1 MISRSA
7 LPSRFLAA
15 DLSGAVRSVASI
27 PVKDED
33 GTVFAENLDR
43 LAGFGVL
50 VGKVGS
56 CLRVVVWDPFADGL
70 PRRLDRLERV
80 DVAGRGPD

>member
-27 PVKDED
+27 PVKDECVS
-33 GTVFAENLDR
+33 VFAADLGR
-43 LAGFGVL
+43 LAGVGAL
-50 VGKVGS
+50 VEQVEARFPFVG
-56 CLRVVVWDPFADGL
+56 RNPFSDGL